1 MPPGRAA
8 RAAAILC
15 ALAWT
20 VLGSAACGGRDRD
33 GRPDVVL
40 IVVDTLRADHLGLYG
55 YARPTS
61 PRLDALAAGGGVF
74 ESAMAAAPWTLPS
87 VMSIATARVPSRH
100 GVVNDGL
107 RLPAGVPTLAGT
119 LRDAGYAT
127 GGFVSHIYVT
137 APFGFDRGFD
147 RYEDFGLSR
156 PGYRLEAGLEP
167 AADHVTTAALEWVEG
182 RDAAPLF
189 LFVHY
194 FDPHWPYDPPEP
206 HRSLFPSDYGGPL
219 DAGYDGI
226 SRFQDPLVPIPDD
239 YRRFLVDRYDGEIH
253 FVDAQIGR
261 LLDGIAA
268 ARGPRPVAVAVTGD
282 HGEEFKEHGSM
293 GHGRQMYEEVVRVPL
308 VIARGPLAEGHGAA
322 ARAAGAAR
330 GAAPRGGAARV
341 GDPVGGIDIAP
352 TLLDLAGVAPSAGM
366 QGRSLAPLL
375 TGAAGAAG
383 APADAGAGSAAPP
396 GAICETVRLS
406 ALRQAIR
413 EGPLKLIHVMD
424 ENRAELFDL
433 ATDPHERHDLAA
445 ARPEDRRRL
454 ARALFERGEHLSGAW
469 NLRWVGDGARRRF
482 QGRIRAE
489 GIIRS
494 IVPLFTEPGRYR
506 IDGAS
511 IVFADPGQDGES
523 GFSFTT
529 VPYEAAV
536 TFELLIDGRPAPQAV
551 LLGGAAARPG
561 AMPFTLE
568 GAPNSDAAFAR
579 PPDPPRPVPRFLLY
593 RNRVVAAE
601 EPVTLDEE
609 TRARLRSL
617 GYVQ

>member
-1 MPPGRAA
+1 MPRGRAA
-8 RAAAILC
+8 RAAATAV
-15 ALAWT
+15 ALAWA
-20 VLGSAACGGRDRD
+20 VLAATACGG
-33 GRPDVVL
+33 GTGSTRPDIVL

-55 YARPTS
+55 YPRSTS
-61 PRLDALAAGGGVF
+61 PHLDALAVRGTVF
-74 ESAMAAAPWTLPS
+74 DAAMAAAPWTLPS
-87 VMSIATARVPSRH
+87 VMSIATSRVPSRH

-107 RLPAGVPTLAGT
+107 RLPEGVPTLAGS
-119 LRDAGYAT
+119 LREAGYAT

-137 APFGFDRGFD
+137 APFGFDRGFE

-167 AADHVTTAALEWVEG
+167 TADRVTTAALEWVEG
-182 RDAAPLF
+182 RDAGPLF

-206 HRSLFPSDYGGPL
+206 HRSLFASDYAGPL
-219 DAGYDGI
+219 DAGYDSI

-239 YRRFLVDRYDGEIH
+239 YRRFLIDRYDGEIY
-253 FVDAQIGR
+253 FVDLQIGR

-268 ARGPRPVAVAVTGD
+268 ARGRRPIAVAITGD

-308 VIARGPLAEGHGAA
+308 VIARGPLAGGHGAPA
-322 ARAAGAAR
+322 GAAGAAR
-330 GAAPRGGAARV
+330 V
-341 GDPVGGIDIAP
+341 GLPVSGIDIAP
-352 TLLDLAGVAPSAGM
+352 TLLELAGLAAPEGM

-375 TGAAGAAG
+375 GGAGGGPAGRSSG
-383 APADAGAGSAAPP
+383 AGAGDAAVA
-396 GAICETVRLS
+396 GAICETVRMNT
-406 ALRQAIR
+406 LRQAIR

-433 ATDPHERHDLAA
+433 AADPQERHDLAA

-454 ARALFERGEHLSGAW
+454 ARVLFARGDYLSGAW
-469 NLRWVGDGARRRF
+469 NLRWVGDGTRRRF
-482 QGRIRAE
+482 EGRIRTE
-489 GIIRS
+489 GIVRS
-494 IVPLFTEPGRYR
+494 IVPLFSEPGRYR
-506 IDGAS
+506 VDGAS
-511 IVFADPGQDGES
+511 IVFADPGQKGES

-529 VPYEAAV
+529 VPFEVPV
-536 TFELLIDGRPAPQAV
+536 TFELLIDGRPVPQAV
-551 LLGGAAARPG
+551 LLGGAAARPR

-568 GAPNSDAAFAR
+568 GVPNSEAAFAR

-593 RNRVVAAE
+593 RNRLAAPE